1 MSLVYVDAV
10 VKHGDKSMPVKLLV
24 DLGAIYTILKRD
36 VWEYL
41 GLRPIQEVEFV
52 LADGTVIKRWVSEA
66 VIELKGYGERHTPVV
81 LGESEDENLLG
92 TVTLEEF
99 RLVLDPFRR
108 ELRPAR
114 MLMKALIERR
124 RA

>member
-66 VIELKGYGERHTPVV
+66 VIELKAMARDT
-81 LGESEDENLLG
+81 
-92 TVTLEEF
+92 
-99 RLVLDPFRR
+99 RLSCLARVRMRTYWHRDP
-108 ELRPAR
+108 
-114 MLMKALIERR
+114 
-124 RA
+124 